1 MKGIAIFLAIIVG
14 GYFFVMKVV
23 DESKSYEDNSV
34 AENGHASYYR
44 KKVENRDKKYHK
56 EDSLGQTVINCA
68 GLTLEDKKGIWLRS
82 PLKEEMISKFPN
94 FGLMK
99 MFVEARIE
107 DADLRKIV
115 LKQVNNVQ
123 DKIATGVINNNNDAK
138 YKLGLLE

>member
-1 MKGIAIFLAIIVG
+1 MKGILIFLLIIVG

-34 AENGHASYYR
+34 AQNGHASYYK
-44 KKVENRDKKYHK
+44 KKVENRDKQYHK

-68 GLTLEDKKGIWLRS
+68 GLSLEDKKGIWSRS
-82 PLKEEMISKFPN
+82 PLKEEMISKFPK
-94 FGLMK
+94 FGLIK

-107 DADLRKIV
+107 DADLRKVV
-115 LKQVNNVQ
+115 LKQVSKVQ
-123 DKIATGVINNNNDAK
+123 DEIMSGAINSNDAK